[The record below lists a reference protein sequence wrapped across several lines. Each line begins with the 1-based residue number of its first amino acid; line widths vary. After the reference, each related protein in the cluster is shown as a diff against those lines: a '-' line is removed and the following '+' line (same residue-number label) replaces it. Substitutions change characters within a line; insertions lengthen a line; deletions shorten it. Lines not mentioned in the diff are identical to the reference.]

1 MLVAVRV
8 HFKTSL
14 LCRKGLSFVIEDLHF
29 RRSVK
34 ADEFSSS
41 QHHRE
46 TEPLQETASECNA
59 ELPDV
64 SFLSRFHF
72 LLYLGLLERHV
83 SQDALDSL
91 HCFVRIFGP
100 RSCLQA
106 LLLPC
111 FLLDYRSKSHHETVY
126 RVTHTLSPTK
136 ISSFANGSDFTHSM
150 NKPQWGCRCPVLCLT
165 IFLRH

>member
-1 MLVAVRV
+1 MRIAVRV
-8 HFKTSL
+8 YFKSSL
-14 LCRKGLSFVIEDLHF
+14 LYCKGLPFVIEDLHF

-46 TEPLQETASECNA
+46 TEPFQETTSECNV

-72 LLYLGLLERHV
+72 LLYLGLLEGHV

-91 HCFVRIFGP
+91 HCLIRIFGP
-100 RSCLQA
+100 RIRIQVF
-106 LLLPC
+106 LLHC

-126 RVTHTLSPTK
+126 RVTHPAVLFYILQVSSYTL
-136 ISSFANGSDFTHSM
+136 
-150 NKPQWGCRCPVLCLT
+150 RY
-165 IFLRH
+165 